1 MEMFTSLFFVVVG
14 ALDSVRYALWIGFPL
29 AAVILLYARFG
40 TSPPDFALSVFLW
53 RMSVVFLAIVGGL
66 LLIGLV
72 ATSNDRYF
80 AYLVFQML
88 FVTGPALVACL
99 VSAFLRPRLQA

>member
-14 ALDSVRYALWIGFPL
+14 ALDIVRYALWIGFPL
-29 AAVILLYARFG
+29 ATVILLYAKFG
-40 TSPPDFALSVFLW
+40 KSPPDFALSNFLW
-53 RMSVVFLAIVGGL
+53 WMSVVFLAIIGGL

-72 ATSNDRYF
+72 ATSSDRYV

-88 FVTGPALVACL
+88 FVAGPALIACL
-99 VSAFLRPRLQA
+99 VSAFLRPQLQA